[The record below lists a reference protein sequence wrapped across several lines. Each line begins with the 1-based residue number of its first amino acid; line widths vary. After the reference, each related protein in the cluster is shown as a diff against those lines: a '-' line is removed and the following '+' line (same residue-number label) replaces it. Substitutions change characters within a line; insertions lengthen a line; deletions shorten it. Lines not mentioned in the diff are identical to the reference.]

1 MHSSALRHL
10 SITYTSVKSVL
21 FMLRD
26 ERQSKNASSKEAA
39 CIGGFFIL
47 DVAHEILLMSLMH
60 NHLSDNL

>member
-1 MHSSALRHL
+1 
-10 SITYTSVKSVL
+10 
-21 FMLRD
+21 MLRD